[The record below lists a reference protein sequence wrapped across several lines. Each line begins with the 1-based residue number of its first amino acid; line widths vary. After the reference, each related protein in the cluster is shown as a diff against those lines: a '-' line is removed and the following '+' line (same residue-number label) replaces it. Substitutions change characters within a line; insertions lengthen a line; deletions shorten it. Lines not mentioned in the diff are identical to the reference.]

1 MGRGGEGERR
11 GAGGE
16 AAGEAGGGTR
26 LPLDQLVSSRSPMG
40 AEALEPGGGEAAI
53 LDEAVA
59 WLHFEWGQNLPRLH
73 PQPPLS
79 TLLPAAPPMRG
90 GVL

>member
-1 MGRGGEGERR
+1 
-11 GAGGE
+11 
-16 AAGEAGGGTR
+16 
-26 LPLDQLVSSRSPMG
+26 MG
-40 AEALEPGGGEAAI
+40 AENLEPGGGEAAI

-59 WLHFEWGQNLPRLH
+59 WLHFEWGQNLLRLH
-73 PQPPLS
+73 SLLGKQGVKHQPPPIS

>member
-1 MGRGGEGERR
+1 
-11 GAGGE
+11 
-16 AAGEAGGGTR
+16 
-26 LPLDQLVSSRSPMG
+26 MG

-73 PQPPLS
+73 PQPTLS